1 MCCQDQQFIY
11 TNKRAEKQHSEQ
23 IQLNFK
29 MPNINSEKGFT
40 GINTST
46 RLAGLL
52 GHPVGHS
59 VSPYLQNFLAE
70 KYGINMAYLGFDI
83 AEGKLEDAVKGGLA
97 MNAIGFNV
105 TVPYKKDVM
114 EYLAGIDPVA
124 EKIGAV
130 NTLKPEADGF
140 HGYNTDMPGFGRA
153 LDHAGI
159 DVRERCVVMIGAGGA
174 ANAVLCSLLEKGA
187 KNILLLNRTVE
198 KAEALAERFRSDY
211 PDSRI
216 FTAPLT
222 GNADNTAK
230 DSAESKP
237 YLKSMDDIS
246 ADKWIAIQC
255 TSVGMSPKTD
265 ETPINDDSFYER
277 LDAAFDIIFN
287 PEETLFLKK
296 AREHGAKVSNGLG
309 MLMFQGIRSF
319 EIWNSLDVSDDIAD
333 ELLSGMREEVKKN
346 TVKKAVSR
354 SEDLV
359 L

>member
-1 MCCQDQQFIY
+1 
-11 TNKRAEKQHSEQ
+11 
-23 IQLNFK
+23 
-29 MPNINSEKGFT
+29 MPANINTK
-40 GINTST
+40 T
-46 RLAGLL
+46 RLAGLI

-70 KYGINMAYLGFDI
+70 KYEINMAYLGFDI

-114 EYLAGIDPVA
+114 EYLTGVDPVA

-130 NTLKPEADGF
+130 NTLKLEADGY

-153 LDHAGI
+153 LDYAGI
-159 DVRERCVVMIGAGGA
+159 DVKNRCVVMIGAGGA

-187 KNILLLNRTVE
+187 KNVLLLNRTVE
-198 KAEALAERFRSDY
+198 KAKALAERFRSDY

-216 FTAPLT
+216 YT
-222 GNADNTAK
+222 GSLDGT
-230 DSAESKP
+230 EKP
-237 YLKSMDDIS
+237 YIGAMDDIS
-246 ADKWIAIQC
+246 TEKWIAIQC

-265 ETPINDDSFYER
+265 ESPINDNSFYER

-287 PEETLFLKK
+287 PEETMFLKK

-333 ELLSGMREEVKKN
+333 ELLSGMRDAVKG
-346 TVKKAVSR
+346 R
-354 SEDLV
+354 
-359 L
+359 